1 MQPSQ
6 IDILDWGKPETPMAI
21 MRDGVALRLDVPDGP
36 VTWHAECAAYA
47 AIDAPASTD
56 AEPAGKTMD
65 LGFYGYL
72 RLCNA
77 LCLEM
82 AGVSIFDLAD
92 APWRDWYDGRKPPT
106 EAVTIVMADNHTS

>member
-1 MQPSQ
+1 LLDRALLVVPTQP
-6 IDILDWGKPETPMAI
+6 
-21 MRDGVALRLDVPDGP
+21 
-36 VTWHAECAAYA
+36 CAAVA
-47 AIDAPASTD
+47 SVGAGAIDAPASTD